1 MAQQEAPRRHEPVL
15 LWVLVVFTSLVLG
28 TEDGPT
34 GGGCADL
41 HNTTWLEYR
50 QHRAQL
56 QLRYL
61 LLTRRAADCAQVFS
75 LQALTDTQRPS
86 DFNAS
91 RATKVI
97 VHGYRVIGSKPSWVK
112 QLAGALLRAEDV
124 NVVVVD
130 WVYGASFAYNLV
142 VQNYKEVSLQI
153 SVLIN
158 QLHKHGCA
166 LESFHFIGVSLGAHV
181 SGFVG
186 TLFQGQIGRITGLDP
201 AGPMF
206 KGADTYD
213 RLDASDA
220 RFVDAIHTDS
230 DYFGIS
236 IPVGHVD
243 FFLNGGNDQTGCAR
257 SRFNSM
263 YSYVI
268 CDHMRALQVYMSAL
282 NGSCPLAGIPCSSY
296 EDFLKGRC
304 LDCDVFGGTCPT
316 IGLSPH
322 SGITV
327 SPLPK
332 EQKLFLLTTS
342 SSPFCLRHILL
353 QLEVSPLDKS
363 AELEVALTT
372 ENRGTEQRLRLHT
385 GLTGYL
391 AVLAHPDPLC
401 EIASIRLKNTGA
413 RFYRQADV
421 HVKSV
426 CLSEIP
432 PLRREEP
439 LCVNN
444 INVRRGAPWS
454 HDFVQV
460 CAF

>member
-1 MAQQEAPRRHEPVL
+1 MAPQETPRGREPVL
-15 LWVLVVFTSLVLG
+15 WLLLVFTSLVLG
-28 TEDGPT
+28 TEDRAA
-34 GGGCADL
+34 GGGCSDL

-50 QHRAQL
+50 QHRTQL
-56 QLRYL
+56 QVRYL
-61 LLTRRAADCAQVFS
+61 LLTRRHPDCAQAFS
-75 LQALTDTQRPS
+75 LQTLDNTPN

-97 VHGYRVIGSKPSWVK
+97 VHGYRAVGSKPSWVK

-142 VQNYKEVSLQI
+142 EEEEE
-153 SVLIN
+153 
-158 QLHKHGCA
+158 
-166 LESFHFIGVSLGAHV
+166 ESNAP
-181 SGFVG
+181 
-186 TLFQGQIGRITGLDP
+186 RPAGLDP

-206 KGADTYD
+206 KGADTYN

-263 YSYVI
+263 YGYVI
-268 CDHMRALQVYMSAL
+268 CDHMRALHVYMSAL

-304 LDCDVFGGTCPT
+304 
-316 IGLSPH
+316 LSPH

-342 SSPFCLRHILL
+342 SSPFCLHHILL
-353 QLEVSPLDKS
+353 QVEVSPLDKS
-363 AELEVALTT
+363 AVLEVVLTT
-372 ENRGTEQRLRLHT
+372 DSRETEQRLRLHT

-391 AVLAHPDPLC
+391 TVLAHPDPLC
-401 EIASIRLKNTGA
+401 EIASIRMKNTGT
-413 RFYRQADV
+413 RG
-421 HVKSV
+421 
-426 CLSEIP
+426 
-432 PLRREEP
+432 EEP